1 MRTQLSSLFLMIFLG
16 AFATAKAATESVM
29 DSETQDLV
37 IKKMERVISM
47 LEPQDPS
54 YAASQQ
60 RLADLLAER
69 ARRRFLLEIEK
80 SCQGCQGSQVDRD
93 RAIGLY
99 ESLLKSSRSNARI
112 LFQLAHLYQMAGQS
126 DKSQKLFEN
135 VLALKKSSRELRTRS
150 HVGVA
155 DLLFQQAKFNQALF
169 HYQKAL
175 EDSQLEARALV
186 LYNKGWC
193 EFNLDRT
200 SSAIQTLTQLLSRP
214 DLLVR
219 ETEKGPVQDVAF
231 QLDILRDLATFLGKV
246 NVQLAQIEQFE
257 KLIPAGHRKDLLFHF
272 AEELDRIGQ
281 KKAAQIV
288 LDRYLQDRDLTS
300 EDRLKA
306 HLMKAQVL
314 YDQGQTEAS
323 TQDFAQAAKVLK
335 SQSCRSEESC
345 RQLQTLTKRYV
356 TELHRTKKLKPDS
369 TLLRSYQIYA
379 DIYPQDREM
388 LQRGAQVA
396 LDLGLYASAIHFYR
410 QISDTRDF
418 DRKDRE
424 AALLNQVSAAEA
436 SQDPKLKRE
445 VYTHFLDHSK
455 DPQKTFEVRYQL
467 AYLDY
472 QDKKLRE
479 ASEAFFQLAKE
490 SQGSMTL
497 RKKSADLALDSLAQ
511 LKDDQRLENWA
522 WDLATVFPKS
532 AVEFEGLARKAL
544 INQAAQAALQ
554 PKVSNSTLENLLER
568 LDRANLKSASHQ
580 EKVLVYTNASV
591 IAQRLKDEEAYLK
604 SLTQLLALKALSEND
619 RQRIYLELVT
629 YYETRLRFAEA
640 YQWALRR
647 IEPQVS
653 LAEREFRLGTLADM
667 AHFKPEKHYRKALQA
682 GLKGPRSFVVRARL
696 VSLSSSPVAELH
708 RQAPE
713 LRRRPELF
721 HEVLLDVYVKS
732 MSRKSLELWL
742 QTKDA
747 RSSLAARLILG
758 EALHT
763 KINAQKRAL
772 AVRAWTPDKG
782 KLLARQTQQR
792 LKGLSKL
799 DSLLAES
806 LQARDISAQVQVL
819 DLIRVENA
827 KLAEDLKAIPVPR
840 GLTALQLRS
849 YERALDQRLRPLWA
863 KSQLADSQIRK
874 IWMKSAALDQLLQ
887 DYTAARPEV
896 QNLLRPRLA
905 VLEDVPG
912 EGRLKSHLD
921 RALSMSSYTRGD
933 LQEARLSVSKNPHD
947 LREIENLKNVEHKIG
962 HPLMPAYLEARIGH
976 LRRGKRL

>member
-1 MRTQLSSLFLMIFLG
+1 MKKTLGPLILMIILG
-16 AFATAKAATESVM
+16 AFATTKAATESIM

-37 IKKMERVISM
+37 IKKMERVLSM

-54 YAASQQ
+54 YEASQQ

-80 SCQGCQGSQVDRD
+80 SCQGCQGSEADRD

-99 ESLLKSSRSNARI
+99 ESLLKGSRSNARI
-112 LFQLAHLYQMAGQS
+112 LFQLAHLYQMKGQLE
-126 DKSQKLFEN
+126 KAKNLFES
-135 VLALKKSSRELRTRS
+135 VLALKKASRELRTRS
-150 HVGVA
+150 HVGLA
-155 DLLFQQAKFNQALF
+155 DLLFQQANFAKALL
-169 HYQKAL
+169 HYQKVL
-175 EDSQLEARALV
+175 QDSQLEARALV
-186 LYNKGWC
+186 LYNKAWC
-193 EFNLDRT
+193 EFNLDRNP
-200 SSAIQTLTQLLSRP
+200 SAIQTLTQLLSRP

-219 ETEKGPVQDVAF
+219 ETEKGPVPDVAF

-246 NVQLAQIEQFE
+246 KVQQAEIEQFE
-257 KLIPAGHRKDLLFHF
+257 NLIPAGHRKDLLFHF
-272 AEELDRIGQ
+272 AEELDRVGQ

-288 LDRYLQDRDLTS
+288 LDRYLQDRNLTS

-335 SQSCRSEESC
+335 SQSCRSKESC

-369 TLLRSYQIYA
+369 TLLRSYQIYSE
-379 DIYPQDREM
+379 IYPHDREM

-396 LDLGLYASAIHFYR
+396 LDLGLYASAIGFYR
-410 QISDTRDF
+410 QISNNRDF

-424 AALLNQVSAAEA
+424 AALLNQVSSAET

-445 VYTHFLDHSK
+445 VYNHFLDHSK
-455 DPQKTFEVRYQL
+455 DPQKTYEVRYQL

-479 ASEAFFQLAKE
+479 SSEAFFQLAKE
-490 SQGSMTL
+490 TQGSMTL

-511 LKDDQRLENWA
+511 LKDDQRLEIWA
-522 WDLATVFPKS
+522 WELAKVFPKS

-544 INQAAQAALQ
+544 INQAAQAASQ
-554 PKVSNSTLENLLER
+554 PKASSSSLENLLER

-591 IAQRLKDEEAYLK
+591 IAQRLNDEEAYLK
-604 SLTQLLALKALSEND
+604 SLQQLLALKTLSETD

-629 YYETRLRFAEA
+629 YYETRLKFTEA

-647 IEPQVS
+647 QEPNLSV
-653 LAEREFRLGTLADM
+653 ADREFRLGTLADL
-667 AHFKPEKHYRKALQA
+667 AHLKPEKHYRKALQA

-696 VSLSSSPVAELH
+696 VSLSSSPVAELR

-721 HEVLLDVYVKS
+721 QEVLLDVYVKS
-732 MSRKSLELWL
+732 RSRKALEPWL
-742 QTKDA
+742 TTKEI

-758 EALHT
+758 EPLHG
-763 KINAQKRAL
+763 KIASQKRAFEGLAWTPENGRSLAGQAQKRLQAL
-772 AVRAWTPDKG
+772 T
-782 KLLARQTQQR
+782 
-792 LKGLSKL
+792 KL

-863 KSQLADSQIRK
+863 KSRLADSQIRK
-874 IWMKSAALDQLLQ
+874 IWTTSAALDQLLQ
-887 DYTAARPEV
+887 DYTASRPEV

-905 VLEDVPG
+905 SLENIPG
-912 EGRLKSHLD
+912 EGRLKSHLE
-921 RALSMSSYTRGD
+921 RALSSSSYTGRD
-933 LQEARLSVSKNPHD
+933 LQQARLSVSKNPHD
-947 LREIENLKNVEHKIG
+947 LREIENLKIVEHKIG

-976 LRRGKRL
+976 LQRGKRL